1 MKLQELSPYL
11 LHLTSKYKC
20 KFHPPL
26 LPGLL
31 LANKDYHDSKP
42 VLLRLWIHEAFRVF
56 ADRLINRKDI
66 FEFEEILD
74 KVLGKHFGEVFHNTC
89 PDRVVPI
96 FGDFCNKDMVYEDLN
111 QPDVLRGC

>member
-1 MKLQELSPYL
+1 MIILTNATNETAEVMTFL
-11 LHLTSKYKC
+11 LHLTSKSLC
-20 KFHPPL
+20 KFHPAL

-74 KVLGKHFGEVFHNTC
+74 KVDSSAFKENAQLSTHNCT
-89 PDRVVPI
+89 RVS
-96 FGDFCNKDMVYEDLN
+96 
-111 QPDVLRGC
+111 